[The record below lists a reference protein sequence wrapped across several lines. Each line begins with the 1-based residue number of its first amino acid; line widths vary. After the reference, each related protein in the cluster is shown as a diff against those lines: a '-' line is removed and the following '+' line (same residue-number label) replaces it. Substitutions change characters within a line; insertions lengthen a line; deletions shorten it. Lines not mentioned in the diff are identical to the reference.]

1 MAEPGAEPPSLSPTA
16 EEDTVPYV
24 LRLYVAGSTARSGRT
39 VAAARRILESRI
51 PGRYTLAVVDIYQD
65 PEAARVHQIVAV
77 PTLIRLRPRPL
88 RRLIGDLSDE
98 ARVFA
103 ALGLAP

>member
-1 MAEPGAEPPSLSPTA
+1 MAEPGADPLPA
-16 EEDTVPYV
+16 EEPAASLV

-51 PGRYTLAVVDIYQD
+51 PGRYSLAVVDIYQD
-65 PEAARVHQIVAV
+65 PEGARMHQIVAA
-77 PTLIRLRPRPL
+77 PTLIRLRPLPV

-98 ARVFA
+98 ARVLA

>member
-1 MAEPGAEPPSLSPTA
+1 MAEPGADPNPPAPAA
-16 EEDTVPYV
+16 EESAASHV

-51 PGRYTLAVVDIYQD
+51 PGRYSLAVVDIYQD
-65 PEAARVHQIVAV
+65 PEGARVHQIVAA
-77 PTLIRLRPRPL
+77 PTLIRLRPLPV

-98 ARVFA
+98 ARVLA